1 MSEVRF
7 GNTRRMLLASC
18 AGLPLLV
25 FGHPAKAFEYEF
37 NDGTTINFNNTLEYS
52 VGERT
57 SPESP
62 VFQNNPNLNDGDN
75 NLRAGIISNRI
86 DLLSE
91 FNIAKNGFGFDGSV
105 DSFYD
110 SVYNQKTQNTDGFSY
125 NPATQPP
132 NKFTSATQ
140 TIAGRDIQL
149 RNLYVFGSTSIDN
162 TPVTLRVGRF
172 VNIFGE
178 SLLFAANGISYGQ
191 SPINIEEAVSV
202 PNTQAKNL
210 FLPVGQALLT
220 TQLTAAISVSAYY
233 QFEWQ
238 KFNYPPAGSYFNPV
252 DFLGEGGQRLFFFP
266 GTATTPSGSLYRSKD
281 LSGADTGQF
290 GIAVHYDPLS
300 LPVDFGFYALQY
312 NDTEPQI
319 YTRPNATGPSYIPV
333 TNSLDFG
340 TYQQVFANHI
350 QIYGASSSFTY
361 GPTNYAGEIS
371 IRKNEDLTSSV
382 TVLPGQI
389 ANNTNH
395 PLYAIGNTLH
405 YQASAIF
412 LGKANRL
419 WDASGIVAEAAGDN
433 LLGFVKNRDNFAATQ
448 RHMALGFRAIFSAT
462 YYEVLP
468 ALDLSPS
475 IGVGWNFMGLAPDTQ
490 GFNNTGIDRG
500 GDLTFGLNLTY
511 RNAWT
516 GGIDYTTY
524 VAPPNRDVYA
534 DRDFVAVNIERTF

>member
-1 MSEVRF
+1 MSVVKSE
-7 GNTRRMLLASC
+7 GYRRVLLASW
-18 AGLPLLV
+18 AAVPFLILA
-25 FGHPAKAFEYEF
+25 HPAVAFEYDLS
-37 NDGTTINFNNTLEYS
+37 NGTVINFNNTLEYS
-52 VGERT
+52 LGERT

-62 VFQNNPNLNDGDN
+62 LFVKNPNLNDGDN

-91 FNIAKNGFGFDGSV
+91 FNITDNGYGFDGSV
-105 DSFYD
+105 DTFYD
-110 SVYNQKTQNTDGFSY
+110 SVYNQKTQNGDAFSY
-125 NPATQPP
+125 NPATQPAD
-132 NKFTSATQ
+132 KFTTATR

-149 RNLYVFGSTSIDN
+149 RNLYVFGSTSVAN
-162 TPVTLRVGRF
+162 TPVTIRVGRF

-220 TQLTAAISVSAYY
+220 TQLTDAISVSAYY
-233 QFEWQ
+233 QFEWE

-252 DFLGEGGQRLFFFP
+252 DFIGEGGQRLIAFAPTPVSP
-266 GTATTPSGSLYRSKD
+266 GGYFYRGRDESGS
-281 LSGADTGQF
+281 DTGQF
-290 GIAVHYDPLS
+290 GLAVHYDPIS
-300 LPVDFGFYALQY
+300 VPIDFGIYALQY
-312 NDTEPQI
+312 NDSEPQV
-319 YTRPNATGPSYIPV
+319 YVRPGAGAPAYIPA
-333 TNSLDFG
+333 TNSLSLG
-340 TYQQVFANHI
+340 TYQMVYANHI

-382 TVLPGQI
+382 PVLPGEN

-395 PLYAIGNTLH
+395 PRYAIGNTLH

-412 LGKANRL
+412 LGKATRL
-419 WDASGIVAEAAGDN
+419 WNASGIVAEAAGDN
-433 LLGFVKNRDNFAATQ
+433 LLGFVKNRANFDPAQ
-448 RHMALGFRAIFSAT
+448 RHMALGLRAIFSAT

-475 IGVGWNFMGLAPDTQ
+475 LGVGWNFMGLAPDTQ

-500 GDLTFGLNLTY
+500 GDLTFGLNATY
-511 RNAWT
+511 RNIWT
-516 GGIDYTTY
+516 GGVDYTTY
-524 VAPPNRDVYA
+524 VGPPQRDVYA
-534 DRDFVAVNIERTF
+534 DRDFVAVNVERTF

>member
-1 MSEVRF
+1 MIAVKS
-7 GNTRRMLLASC
+7 GNGRRVLLASC
-18 AGLPLLV
+18 AGLPFFI
-25 FGHPAKAFEYEF
+25 FGHAAKAFEYDF
-37 NDGTTINFNNTLEYS
+37 NDGVTINFNNTLEYS
-52 VGERT
+52 LAERT

-62 VFQNNPNLNDGDN
+62 VFQDNPNTNDGDN

-91 FNIAKNGFGFDGSV
+91 FNITDNGFGFDGSV

-110 SVYNQKTQNTDGFSY
+110 SVYNQKTQNGDGFTY
-125 NPATQPP
+125 NPASQPAD
-132 NKFTSATQ
+132 KFTSATQ

-149 RNLYVFGSTSIDN
+149 RNLYVFGSTSVDN

-220 TQLTAAISVSAYY
+220 TQLTDSISLSLYY
-233 QFEWQ
+233 QFEWE
-238 KFNYPPAGSYFNPV
+238 KFNYPPAGSYYNPV
-252 DFLGEGGQRLFFFP
+252 DFLGEGGQRLIAGVP
-266 GTATTPSGSLYRSKD
+266 TATSPGADFYRGKD
-281 LSGADTGQF
+281 ESGADTGQF
-290 GIAVHYDPLS
+290 GLAVHYDPLS
-300 LPVDFGFYALQY
+300 FPVDFGFYALQY
-312 NDTEPQI
+312 NDTQPQI
-319 YTRPNATGPSYIPV
+319 YVRPAIAGAYIPA
-333 TNSLDFG
+333 TNTVAIG
-340 TYQQVFANHI
+340 TYQEVFANHI
-350 QIYGASSSFTY
+350 QIYGASSSFTV

-382 TVLPGQI
+382 TVLPGEI

-412 LGKANRL
+412 IGKANRL
-419 WDASGIVAEAAGDN
+419 WDASGIVAEVAGDN
-433 LLGFVKNRDNFAATQ
+433 LLGFDKNRENFDPSE
-448 RHMALGFRAIFSAT
+448 RHMALGLRSIFSAT

-500 GDLTFGLNLTY
+500 GDLTFGVNATY
-511 RNAWT
+511 RNIWT
-516 GGIDYTTY
+516 GGIEYTTY

-534 DRDFVAVNIERTF
+534 DRDFVTVNIERTF

>member
-1 MSEVRF
+1 MDALKAGSQ
-7 GNTRRMLLASC
+7 RRLLLGSC
-18 AGLPLLV
+18 AILSFAV

-37 NDGTTINFNNTLEYS
+37 KNGVTINFNNTLEYS
-52 VGERT
+52 LAQRT

-62 VFQNNPNLNDGDN
+62 VFRDNPNLNDGDN

-91 FNIAKNGFGFDGSV
+91 FNITKNGFGFDGSI

-110 SVYNQKTQNTDGFSY
+110 SVYNQKTQNRDGFTY
-125 NPATQPP
+125 NPANQPAD
-132 NKFTSATQ
+132 KFTTATQ

-149 RNLYVFGSTSIDN
+149 RNLYVFGSTSIAN

-202 PNTQAKNL
+202 PNTEAKNL

-220 TQLTAAISVSAYY
+220 SQITDSISVSAYY

-238 KFNYPPAGSYFNPV
+238 KFNYPPAGSYYNPL
-252 DFLGEGGQRLFFFP
+252 DFFGEGGERLIAFAPSSHSP
-266 GTATTPSGSLYRSKD
+266 GGYFYRGPD
-281 LSGADTGQF
+281 QSGADTGQF
-290 GIAVHYDPLS
+290 GIAVHYDPLT
-300 LPVDFGFYALQY
+300 LPIDFGFYALQY
-312 NDTEPQI
+312 NDTQPQI
-319 YTRPNATGPSYIPV
+319 YTRVAGGAPRYIAS
-333 TNSLDFG
+333 TNSLSLG
-340 TYQQVFANHI
+340 TYQEVFANHI
-350 QIYGASSSFTY
+350 QIYGASSSFTI

-371 IRKNEDLTSSV
+371 IRNHEDLTSSV
-382 TVLPGQI
+382 TVLPGQN
-389 ANNTNH
+389 ANNTNS
-395 PLYAIGNTLH
+395 PLYAIGDTLH

-419 WDASGIVAEAAGDN
+419 WDSSSIVAEAAGDN
-433 LLGFVKNRDNFAATQ
+433 LLGFEKNRQNFDPSE
-448 RHMALGFRAIFSAT
+448 RHMALGLRAIFSAT

-468 ALDLSPS
+468 ALDLVPS

-500 GDLTFGLNLTY
+500 GDLTFGLNATY
-511 RNAWT
+511 RNVWT

-534 DRDFVAVNIERTF
+534 DRDFVTVNIERTF

>member
-1 MSEVRF
+1 
-7 GNTRRMLLASC
+7 MLLASC